1 MIESLAF
8 KFSEGE
14 GRKKRGEEK
23 KGEQRR
29 GKRKEMSNCKIAG
42 ACTDDKLL
50 AGACTNEQWWQS

>member
-1 MIESLAF
+1 MTESLAF

-23 KGEQRR
+23 KGEQKGEKQR
-29 GKRKEMSNCKIAG
+29 ETSNCKIAG

-50 AGACTNEQWWQS
+50 AGACTNEQWLQS